1 MFYESLIG
9 STGQPVE
16 RTVFHCLIRGKHLT
30 CFYSGMDLLAYSR
43 TKNFLLVQK
52 WVL

>member
-9 STGQPVE
+9 SMGQPVE

-30 CFYSGMDLLAYSR
+30 CFYSGMDLFGIR